1 MKRYSAYNYSTLMSS
16 GRTMQSMRTEYSKLR
31 KIARERIGRL
41 QKNDL
46 QGYST
51 NIDAFVKVGFPK
63 VRQLGK
69 DESSTAQALA
79 AVSQFLENPMS
90 TVRGMKEKIS
100 RDIDIFKDYF
110 EDPEVLNPGNIREFF
125 DFLEEFRAATKG
137 QMYSSEFVFSVWEAS
152 EKSGIS
158 KKSLIA
164 DVEYW
169 SEHKQDLQAIPE
181 RTNKQ
186 KISSYQAKRM
196 LAAAK
201 KKTRR

>member
-1 MKRYSAYNYSTLMSS
+1 MKRYRPYNYTSLQES
-16 GRTMQSMRTEYSKLR
+16 GRSISSMASEYSQMR
-31 KIARERIGRL
+31 KIANERIARL
-41 QKNDL
+41 QKNSL
-46 QGYST
+46 TGYST
-51 NIDAFVKVGFPK
+51 KIDAFIGQGFPR
-63 VRQLGK
+63 VRSLR
-69 DESSTAQALA
+69 DSERMMQALS
-79 AVSQFLENPMS
+79 AVSQFLSDPLS
-90 TVRGMKEKIS
+90 LTRGMKEKIN
-100 RDIDIFKDYF
+100 RDIDIFQDYF
-110 EDPEVLNPGNIREFF
+110 EDPSVLNAGNLREFY

-169 SEHKQDLQAIPE
+169 SEHKADLQALPE
-181 RTNKQ
+181 RSNKQ

-201 KKTRR
+201 KKRR

>member
-1 MKRYSAYNYSTLMSS
+1 MKRYRPYNYTSLQES
-16 GRTMQSMRTEYSKLR
+16 GRSISSMASEYSRMR
-31 KIARERIGRL
+31 KIANERIARL
-41 QKNDL
+41 QKNSL
-46 QGYST
+46 TGYST
-51 NIDAFVKVGFPK
+51 KIDAFIGQGFPR
-63 VRQLGK
+63 VRSLR
-69 DESSTAQALA
+69 DSERMMQALS
-79 AVSQFLENPMS
+79 AVSQFLSDPLS
-90 TVRGMKEKIS
+90 LTRGMKKKIN
-100 RDIDIFKDYF
+100 RDIDIFQDYF
-110 EDPEVLNPGNIREFF
+110 EDPSVLNAGNLREFY

-169 SEHKQDLQAIPE
+169 SEHKADLQALPE
-181 RTNKQ
+181 RSNKQ

-201 KKTRR
+201 KKRR

>member
-1 MKRYSAYNYSTLMSS
+1 MKRYRPYNYTSLQES
-16 GRTMQSMRTEYSKLR
+16 GRSISSMASEYSRMR
-31 KIARERIGRL
+31 KIANERIARL
-41 QKNDL
+41 QKNSL
-46 QGYST
+46 TGYST
-51 NIDAFVKVGFPK
+51 KIDAFIGQGFPR
-63 VRQLGK
+63 VRSLR
-69 DESSTAQALA
+69 DSERMMQALS
-79 AVSQFLENPMS
+79 AVSQFLSDPLS
-90 TVRGMKEKIS
+90 LTRGLKKKIN
-100 RDIDIFKDYF
+100 RDIDIFQDYF
-110 EDPEVLNPGNIREFF
+110 EDPSVLNAGNLREFY

-169 SEHKQDLQAIPE
+169 SEHKADLQALPE
-181 RTNKQ
+181 RSNKQ

-201 KKTRR
+201 KKRR

>member
-1 MKRYSAYNYSTLMSS
+1 MKRYSAYNYTQLESS
-16 GRTMQSMRTEYSKLR
+16 GRSSASMRSEYASMR
-31 KIARERIGRL
+31 KIAQNRITRL
-41 QKNDL
+41 KSNKL

-51 NIDAFVKVGFPK
+51 RMDSFIGVGFPK
-63 VRQLGK
+63 ARSLK
-69 DESSTAQALA
+69 SESSIAQALA
-79 AVSQFLENPMS
+79 AVSQFLADPLS
-90 TVRGMKEKIS
+90 LVRGMKAKIKN
-100 RDIDIFKDYF
+100 DISIFQDYF
-110 EDPEVLNPGNIREFF
+110 DDPSVLNENNLREFY

-137 QMYSSEFVFSVWEAS
+137 QIYSSEFVFSIWEAS

-169 SEHKQDLQAIPE
+169 SEHKADLQSIPE

-196 LAAAK
+196 ISAARK
-201 KKTRR
+201 KKR

>member
-1 MKRYSAYNYSTLMSS
+1 MKQYRPYNYSALQDS
-16 GRTMQSMRTEYSKLR
+16 GRTKESMISEYSKMR
-31 KIARERIGRL
+31 KVAMNRIKRL
-41 QKNDL
+41 EKNAL
-46 QGYST
+46 TGYST
-51 NIDAFVKVGFPK
+51 KIDAFIGQGFPK
-63 VRQLGK
+63 VRSLQETDKLMK
-69 DESSTAQALA
+69 SLT
-79 AVSQFLENPMS
+79 AVSQFLSDPLS
-90 TVRGMKEKIS
+90 LVRGMKSKIAS
-100 RDIDIFKDYF
+100 DISIFQDYF
-110 EDPEVLNPGNIREFF
+110 EDPTVLNAGNLREFY

-169 SEHKQDLQAIPE
+169 SEHKSDLQKIPE
-181 RTNKQ
+181 RTNER

-201 KKTRR
+201 NKKRR